1 MTATP
6 ARRLTCRSWLLV
18 LGIAALWGASATSA
32 KEEPLRVLLLDYN
45 APDEHDVLSSH
56 LCVEPCRRER
66 GCPEELIR
74 DGVDAWSEDFIV
86 YRPPYLGTSAEFVV
100 QGFANRGIDLLS
112 FSGHH
117 ASGFTGDFDRGRFD
131 TESLAVDLEEVEGA
145 APFFTHPSMVLLQGC
160 RTDVKSEFSGDP
172 LEYVLH
178 VIEETQVREDEFERV
193 MAAIQQIGG
202 VQQAYRDLFPNA
214 CLLGYAGTQAPGGRL
229 EIYAQIHS
237 LLRNLV
243 PEARRPPK
251 KIAVA
256 RALESQKEAQRIN
269 RQVEREC
276 PRGWPC
282 NLCAADGATYRP
294 LAKNLA
300 RLLRQERD
308 RIHRQETARQDT
320 QRRQLEGL
328 LEGSSFYANTRWSCS
343 GAAPGRAPRWPDPV
357 EESPFG
363 QLFVQLLFL
372 DFDNL
377 PADQR
382 TLLRA
387 ELAHRLGR
395 IEWTETDRLALQ
407 TWLDQEPHA
416 TKLREFLGPPLLRMS
431 TFRQQDFFHFL
442 ASLGC
447 TSCFAQILSPD
458 RPSILRENAVRNLR
472 PSLGA
477 EPYLLAFEDPDRRIR
492 YLAADRLGPD
502 SPLDARRRAFSDPDP
517 ELRNRAAAALAAS
530 LVEQDGAEPLLF
542 FLQDPPL

>member
-1 MTATP
+1 M
-6 ARRLTCRSWLLV
+6 CSWLLC
-18 LGIAALWGASATSA
+18 LGSIALWAAAAAGAS
-32 KEEPLRVLLLDYN
+32 EEPLRVLLLDYN
-45 APDEHDVLSSH
+45 APDEHDVLASH
-56 LCVEPCRRER
+56 LCVEPCTRQR
-66 GCPEELIR
+66 GCPEELVR

-86 YRPPYLGTSAEFVV
+86 YRPPYLGASAQFVV
-100 QGFANRGIDLLS
+100 QGFANRGVDLLS

-131 TESLAVDLEEVEGA
+131 TESLAVDLEEVQAA

-178 VIEETQVREDEFERV
+178 VIEETRVREDEFERV

-251 KIAVA
+251 KIPVA
-256 RALESQKEAQRIN
+256 RALDSRDEARSIN
-269 RQVEREC
+269 RRVEREC

-282 NLCAADGATYRP
+282 NLCAADAATYRP

-300 RLLRQERD
+300 HLLRQEKE
-308 RIHRQETARQDT
+308 RIHHRRAARPDP

-343 GAAPGRAPRWPDPV
+343 GAVPGREPQWPDPV
-357 EESPFG
+357 DESPFG

-372 DFDNL
+372 DFANL

-387 ELAHRLGR
+387 ELVHRLGR
-395 IEWTETDRLALQ
+395 IEWTESDRLALEA
-407 TWLDQEPHA
+407 WLAQEPQA
-416 TKLREFLGPPLLRMS
+416 TKLREFLGPPLLRLS

-442 ASLGC
+442 SSLGC
-447 TSCFAQILSPD
+447 TSCYLEILSPEQ
-458 RPSILRENAVRNLR
+458 PSILRENAVRNLR

-477 EPYLLAFEDPDRRIR
+477 EPYLLAFEDPSPRIR

-502 SPLDARRRAFSDPDP
+502 SPLAARQRAFTDPDP
-517 ELRNRAAAALAAS
+517 EIRNRAAAALAGT
-530 LVEQDGAEPLLF
+530 LGEQDGAASLLF
-542 FLQDPPL
+542 FLSDPPP